1 MNNKERQIEL
11 QIAFSRKN
19 IGIFVALITYI
30 IINLATTGSFKMTTN
45 VTIPCFVLG
54 ITMLADVIFALS
66 KFFHNNHFLK
76 ALKLVE
82 IVVVGLLINY
92 STNTMGSAVD
102 LFAISVY
109 ILLCVE
115 FGYVVDMFDTSAV
128 WLTSLVVQLPF
139 LIKMIRSIILH
150 APDLYDAFGYFAM
163 ACIMFVIMFAIYSYI
178 CAVQS
183 YNEQCLYSKDR
194 MLDSAKDSYGKIAE
208 NQSKMMT
215 ANELL
220 SVKKFEL
227 EEAYRK
233 INLINDDINFQNQIL
248 KIASSTLEFNKVIN
262 KCSDAIIEKQND
274 VFYAGIL
281 FKDRRYNRNF
291 SKQLEKML
299 EPMELVEFMNF
310 FLSDA
315 FRDEQFSTGIF
326 YVNNEISYD
335 EFPFLERVEARS
347 IIVKSLKVQVQSDEY
362 ECAYIIMSRHIN
374 AFLGKETV
382 YDNIL
387 RQIEAA
393 VNNIF
398 MYSKIKELSNR
409 DGLSGLYNRRYLNL
423 YYDEHFVKSTIDGT
437 AIAALLDID
446 HFKKINDTYGH
457 LFGDQAII
465 MVANVINSIASQN
478 DGITFRYGGEEFVVL
493 FENISLQDGVAIMER
508 IRNSIKETPIE
519 YDNKTVYVNVSVGV
533 AGYPDTTKD
542 LSILIDRADK
552 AMYYSKN
559 NGRDRLTVDNDEL

>member
-1 MNNKERQIEL
+1 MNNKERQIDL

-19 IGIFVALITYI
+19 IGIFVTLIAYMI
-30 IINLATTGSFKMTTN
+30 IHIVMYTGKNLTKEI
-45 VTIPCFVLG
+45 TIPCFVIGFTLM
-54 ITMLADVIFALS
+54 TDVVFAIL
-66 KFFHNNHFLK
+66 KFFHNTNFMKVLK
-76 ALKLVE
+76 AIEITCVGVLVNCSSMGTGGIIE
-82 IVVVGLLINY
+82 IFI
-92 STNTMGSAVD
+92 
-102 LFAISVY
+102 ISVY
-109 ILLCVE
+109 MLLCVE
-115 FGYVVDMFDTSAV
+115 FGYTITMIEVSGVI
-128 WLTSLVVQLPF
+128 LGSLIAQFPF
-139 LIKMIRSIILH
+139 LIRTIISIIVN
-150 APDLYDAFGYFAM
+150 APDMYDAFNYFTV
-163 ACIMFVIMFAIYSYI
+163 ACISYVIIFSIYSYI
-178 CAVQS
+178 SAVQN
-183 YNEQCLYSKDR
+183 YNDKCLYSKDR
-194 MLDSAKDSYGKIAE
+194 MLDKAKDNYVKITE
-208 NQSKMMT
+208 NQSKMIT

-233 INLINDDINFQNQIL
+233 INVINDDINFQNQII
-248 KIASSTLEFNKVIN
+248 KIASSTLELDKVIN
-262 KCSDAIIEKQND
+262 KCSDAIIEKQGD

-281 FKDRRYNRNF
+281 FKDKRLNKNF

-299 EPMELVEFMNF
+299 EPIEMTEFMNF

-315 FRDEQFSTGIF
+315 FRDEQFKSGIF
-326 YVNNEISYD
+326 FINNEISYD
-335 EFPFLERVEARS
+335 EFPFLERIEVRS
-347 IIVKSLKVQVQSDEY
+347 IIVKSLKVQVQTNEY
-362 ECAYIIMSRHIN
+362 ECAYIVMSKHIN
-374 AFLGKETV
+374 AFRGKETV

-393 VNNIF
+393 ANNIF

-423 YYDEHFVKSTIDGT
+423 YYDEHFIKNTIDGT

-465 MVANVINSIASQN
+465 MVSDIINKIAAQN

-493 FENISLQDGVAIMER
+493 FENISLQDGVTIMER
-508 IRNSIKETPIE
+508 IRNIIKETPIV

-533 AGYPDTTKD
+533 SAYPDTTND
-542 LSILIDRADK
+542 LSVLIDRADK

-559 NGRDRLTVDNDEL
+559 NGRDRLTVDNENL

>member
-1 MNNKERQIEL
+1 MDNKERQIDL
-11 QIAFSRKN
+11 QITFSRKN
-19 IGIFVALITYI
+19 IGLFTAFISYIVVNLII
-30 IINLATTGSFKMTTN
+30 QGNLKMTAH
-45 VTIPCFVLG
+45 VTIPCFIMGFV
-54 ITMLADVIFALS
+54 MLIDVIFALF
-66 KFFHNNHFLK
+66 KFFHNTNFLRV
-76 ALKLVE
+76 LKFLE
-82 IVVVGLLINY
+82 LLTVGLLIGY
-92 STNTMGSAVD
+92 SSKNTGGAVD
-102 LFAISVY
+102 LFAIA
-109 ILLCVE
+109 LFMFLCVQ
-115 FGYVVDMFDTSAV
+115 FGYVVNLYDNSSVLIISFI
-128 WLTSLVVQLPF
+128 VQTPF
-139 LIKMIRSIILH
+139 LAKIIISIIKY
-150 APDLYDAFGYFAM
+150 APDMYVSFNYFAM
-163 ACIMFVIMFAIYSYI
+163 ACVMYVIVFAIYTYI
-178 CAVQS
+178 CAIQN

-194 MLDSAKDSYGKIAE
+194 MLDSAKDNYSKITE
-208 NQSKMMT
+208 NQTKMMT

-233 INLINDDINFQNQIL
+233 INIINEDINFQNQIL

-274 VFYAGIL
+274 VFYAGVL
-281 FKDRRYNRNF
+281 FRDKRYNRNF

-299 EPMELVEFMNF
+299 NPLELTEFMNF

-326 YVNNEISYD
+326 YVNNEVSYD
-335 EFPFLERVEARS
+335 EFPFLERIEARS

-362 ECAYIIMSRHIN
+362 ECAYIIMSKHIN

-393 VNNIF
+393 ANNIF

-423 YYDEHFVKSTIDGT
+423 YYDEHFIKSTTDGT

-465 MVANVINSIASQN
+465 MVANVVSSIAAQN

-493 FENISLQDGVAIMER
+493 FENISLQDGVTIMER
-508 IRNSIKETPIE
+508 IRQSIKETPIV

-533 AGYPDTTKD
+533 SGYPDTTKD
-542 LSILIDRADK
+542 LSVLIDRADK

-559 NGRDRLTVDNDEL
+559 NGRDRLTVDNESI